1 MWSFFT
7 IAFVVLCAICVV
19 LQYAQNKGLA
29 SAAPTTPDFKRF
41 QRVYLVVYLC
51 AVLSDWLQGPYVY
64 ALYDHY
70 KFTKH
75 QIGILFI
82 VGFGSS
88 MIFGTFAGSMA
99 DRYGRRLSCLMYCAL
114 YIVSCLT
121 KHSPDFNVLLFGR
134 LTGGIATSIL
144 FSSFE
149 SWLVGEHNKHFYPAE
164 WLNQTFSLAT
174 LGNGVMAI
182 LAGQLG
188 ALVRDYFDS
197 LVAPFD
203 LAIVFLSI
211 AAAVIFFTWAEN
223 KGDALSLGSDRDT
236 RTKFQVAMDTF
247 KRDPKVFV
255 LGLIQSAFESS
266 MYIFVFMWT
275 PKLEPFFPDLPHGQV
290 FGCFMACM
298 MIGSSCVRYLMAAR
312 PPPALYMRDVFAL
325 AAISLAVPSALTSNG
340 YITLAAFC
348 AFEAVCGIYWP
359 SMGIIKSKYV
369 PEEVRA
375 TMYNIFR
382 IPLNLIVVVVL
393 YNLGSISDDAIFA
406 TCAALLSVAAVLQ
419 HVFFAMVRAE
429 EARRGAGLG
438 SYAAAAAETELL
450 VPAAAADE
458 ERTSNL

>member
-1 MWSFFT
+1 M
-7 IAFVVLCAICVV
+7 
-19 LQYAQNKGLA
+19 
-29 SAAPTTPDFKRF
+29 
-41 QRVYLVVYLC
+41 VYLC
-51 AVLSDWLQGPYVY
+51 SVMSDWLQGPYVY

-70 KFTKH
+70 KFTKQ

-88 MIFGTFAGSMA
+88 MLFGTFAGSMA
-99 DRYGRRLSCLMYCAL
+99 DRYGRRLSCQIYCVMYG
-114 YIVSCLT
+114 ISCLT

-134 LTGGIATSIL
+134 LTGGISTSIL

-149 SWLVGEHNKHFYPAE
+149 SWLVSEHNKRFFPAE
-164 WLNQTFSLAT
+164 WLNQTFSIAT
-174 LGNGVMAI
+174 LGNGIVAI

-203 LAIVFLSI
+203 LAIVFLAI
-211 AAAVIFFTWAEN
+211 AFVIITMFWAEN
-223 KGDALSLGSDRDT
+223 KGDNLSLGTDRTDS
-236 RTKFQVAMDTF
+236 RPKLQVAMDTF

-255 LGLIQSAFESS
+255 LGLIQSAFEGS

-275 PKLEPFFPDLPHGQV
+275 PKLEPAFPDLPHGQV

>member
-1 MWSFFT
+1 MS
-7 IAFVVLCAICVV
+7 
-19 LQYAQNKGLA
+19 
-29 SAAPTTPDFKRF
+29 APTSPEFKRF
-41 QRVYLVVYLC
+41 QWIYLVVYLC
-51 AVLSDWLQGPYVY
+51 SIMADWLQGPYVY

-70 KFTKH
+70 NFSKQ

-99 DRYGRRLSCLMYCAL
+99 DRYGRRLSCQIYCVMYS
-114 YIVSCLT
+114 ISCLT

-134 LTGGIATSIL
+134 LTGGISTSIL

-149 SWLVGEHNKHFYPAE
+149 SWLVSEHNKRFFPAE
-164 WLNQTFSLAT
+164 WLNLTFSLAT
-174 LGNGVMAI
+174 LGNGIMAI

-188 ALVRDYFDS
+188 AMVRDAFDS

-203 LAIVFLSI
+203 LAIIFLIVALAMISL
-211 AAAVIFFTWAEN
+211 TWSEN
-223 KGDALSLGSDRDT
+223 KGDNASLGPESADSRP
-236 RTKFQVAMDTF
+236 KFQIAMDTL
-247 KRDPKVFV
+247 KRDPKVLL
-255 LGLIQSAFESS
+255 LGGIQSCFEGS

-312 PPPALYMRDVFAL
+312 SPPALYMRDVFAV
-325 AAISLAVPSALTSNG
+325 AALSLAIPSVLVTNG
-340 YITLAAFC
+340 YVTLSSFC
-348 AFEAVCGIYWP
+348 VFEAVCGVYWP

-393 YNLGSISDDAIFA
+393 YNLGSISDDAVFA
-406 TCAALLSVAAVLQ
+406 TCAFLLGAAAVLQ
-419 HVFFAMVRAE
+419 HVFHGMVCAE
-429 EARRGAGLG
+429 ERRDGGMGPA
-438 SYAAAAAETELL
+438 SAATEEL
-450 VPAAAADE
+450 
-458 ERTSNL
+458 TSLSPGGGRSDK

>member
-7 IAFVVLCAICVV
+7 VAFVVLCAICVV
-19 LQYAQNKGLA
+19 LQYIQNRGLA
-29 SAAPTTPDFKRF
+29 TGSPTTPDFKRF

-88 MIFGTFAGSMA
+88 MLFGTFAGSMA
-99 DRYGRRLSCLMYCAL
+99 DRYGRRLSCLLYCAL
-114 YIVSCLT
+114 YIISCLT
-121 KHSPDFNVLLFGR
+121 KHSPDFNWLLFGR

-149 SWLVGEHNKHFYPAE
+149 AWLVGEHNKHFYPAE
-164 WLNQTFSLAT
+164 WLNQTFALAT

-188 ALVRDYFDS
+188 AVVRDYFDS

-203 LAIVFLSI
+203 LAIIFLTI
-211 AAAVIFFTWAEN
+211 AAAVIVFTWSEN
-223 KGDALSLGSDRDT
+223 KGDTLSLTPDRGDN
-236 RTKFQVAMDTF
+236 RPKFQVAMDTF
-247 KRDPKVFV
+247 KRDPKVLI
-255 LGLIQSAFESS
+255 LGLIQSSFEGS

-312 PPPALYMRDVFAL
+312 SPPALYMRDVFAV
-325 AAISLAVPSALTSNG
+325 AALSLAVPSLLVANGYVTLTS
-340 YITLAAFC
+340 FC
-348 AFEAVCGIYWP
+348 VFEAICGIYWP

-406 TCAALLSVAAVLQ
+406 TCAFLLAVAAVLQ
-419 HVFFAMVRAE
+419 HVFYGMVCAE
-429 EARRGAGLG
+429 EARRNTGMGP
-438 SYAAAAAETELL
+438 AETETEVLM
-450 VPAAAADE
+450 PTAG
-458 ERTSNL
+458 ERSDQ